1 MRELSI
7 NDYQSLTSA
16 IFSAAVDPHRWS
28 DVLAAMSAHVPSA
41 CIQIWAQN
49 LRRDEPLIACTHGY
63 DAHWLDLFARH
74 YHTIYLWAP
83 ALTSA
88 PAGEVLYAQEMCAEE
103 VLLKSEFYADW
114 VLPQGDLRAGG
125 GGVLAQT
132 GDAICLFGA
141 NIPNAM
147 RDRDEDRWINLV
159 RQMMPALNQ
168 SWAISQMLASGA
180 LERALLAGADKGDPA
195 LLVLEQTGRITFRN
209 KMADALILNGQ
220 DVRCDMRD
228 KFHFCEPEAENRLQA
243 LLRSL
248 RTGPHV
254 GAHFDLPGGRTV
266 RLARFDPDI
275 LDGWDLRLFLG
286 MRVPSLLVV
295 ISTPDHAEDAGR
307 LSDQLGLTRAEAE
320 IGLALAQGASPTEIA
335 ESRSVSIH
343 TIRNQIK
350 SALSKTGSASR
361 TQLVAQIVR
370 IIR

>member
-1 MRELSI
+1 MRELSTK
-7 NDYQSLTSA
+7 DYQSLSSA
-16 IFSAAVDPHRWS
+16 IFSAAVEPQRWS

-49 LRRDEPLIACTHGY
+49 LRQDEPLISCTHGY
-63 DAHWLDLFARH
+63 DSHWLDLFARH
-74 YHTIYLWAP
+74 YHAINLWAP
-83 ALTSA
+83 ALASS

-125 GGVLAQT
+125 GAVLAQT

-141 NIPNAM
+141 NIPNTM

-159 RQMMPALNQ
+159 RQIMPALRQ
-168 SWAISQMLASGA
+168 GWAINQTLASGA
-180 LERALLAGADKGDPA
+180 LERALLARSDKGDPA
-195 LLVLEQTGRITFRN
+195 LLVLEQSGRITFRN
-209 KMADALILNGQ
+209 KKADTMTLNGQ

-228 KFHFCEPEAENRLQA
+228 MFHFCEPEFENRLQA
-243 LLRSL
+243 LLRNL
-248 RTGPHV
+248 GTGPHV
-254 GAHFDLPGGRTV
+254 GAHFDLPGGQTV

-275 LDGWDLRLFLG
+275 LDGWDLGLYLG
-286 MRVPSLLVV
+286 MRAPSLLVV
-295 ISTPDHAEDAGR
+295 ISAPSDGEDAR
-307 LSDQLGLTRAEAE
+307 RILDALGLTRAEAE
-320 IGLALAQGASPTEIA
+320 IGLALAQGASPSEIA
-335 ESRSVSIH
+335 ENRGVSIH

-370 IIR
+370 LTG